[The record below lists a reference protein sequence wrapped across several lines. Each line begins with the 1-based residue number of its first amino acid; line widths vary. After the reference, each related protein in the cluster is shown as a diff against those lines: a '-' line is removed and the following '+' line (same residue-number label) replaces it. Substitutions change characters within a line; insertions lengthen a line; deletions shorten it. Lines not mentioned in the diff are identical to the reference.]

1 MEGDLNSKFQ
11 HCNGGVEGDL
21 NSKFPPKYKIQ
32 NTKSFVRDCSFVSAI
47 TRKSMVSEISVLSER
62 NLFRIESIFRF
73 PIMSPFLLV
82 NLMLFKLV
90 KASSF
95 SFDSLETGLVRV
107 LISFSE
113 REFTELQLL
122 IR

>member
-1 MEGDLNSKFQ
+1 M
-11 HCNGGVEGDL
+11 
-21 NSKFPPKYKIQ
+21 
-32 NTKSFVRDCSFVSAI
+32 
-47 TRKSMVSEISVLSER
+47 SMLFEISVLSER
-62 NLFRIESIFRF
+62 NLFRIELIFRY

-107 LISFSE
+107 IVSFSQ

-122 IR
+122 MR